1 MWKGV
6 SRPNVDRGD
15 VARTA
20 AVVMSRWLWPPR
32 EEISITICA
41 SLPVLERVVKRGEVL
56 EPPLDSRV
64 AVPDF
69 SDILQGL
76 VIQDN
81 AKLHAP
87 RVSLRALDR
96 PYDAVCF
103 QIERRL
109 MSFRVECSAASIS
122 NGLHGAIGLF
132 LL

>member
-1 MWKGV
+1 MLGTDVEGV

-64 AVPDF
+64 AVSNF
-69 SDILQGL
+69 SPTFPIYYRLCDPRKCEIACAKGIL
-76 VIQDN
+76 
-81 AKLHAP
+81 
-87 RVSLRALDR
+87 
-96 PYDAVCF
+96 
-103 QIERRL
+103 E
-109 MSFRVECSAASIS
+109 
-122 NGLHGAIGLF
+122 GA
-132 LL
+132 